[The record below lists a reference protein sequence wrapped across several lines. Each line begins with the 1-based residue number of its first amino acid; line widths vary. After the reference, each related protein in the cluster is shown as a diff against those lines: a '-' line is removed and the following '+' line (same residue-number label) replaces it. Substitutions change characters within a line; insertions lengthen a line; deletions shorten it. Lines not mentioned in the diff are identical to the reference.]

1 MILIF
6 CAFGAEMQPLRARIA
21 DESLLGK
28 DGLSGYYGRI
38 GNTKVA
44 LVETGEEYGDREATV
59 AHALDTLGDIELV
72 VTTGVAGALR
82 EDLALG
88 AVVLADRVMTR
99 HPESFVAERT
109 LEVPRGWLAAV
120 SGALETAG
128 IEYAQGATLTSRHA
142 IVTAADKRQA
152 HAESGAIAVDMESAV
167 IAIEANN
174 RGLPFVHLRTIMDT
188 AAQEVF
194 GADLA
199 DEDGR
204 LRVMAAAKTLLTNPA
219 KIVGAARLVRNLRM
233 ASNSMAVAIEA
244 VARRL
249 D

>member
-21 DESLLGK
+21 DESLLRE
-28 DGLSGYYGRI
+28 DALSGYYGRI
-38 GNTKVA
+38 GNTNVA
-44 LVETGEEYGDREATV
+44 LVETGIGMRRSRAAA
-59 AHALDTLGDIELV
+59 AHALDRLGDIDLV

-99 HPESFVAERT
+99 RPDSFAAERT
-109 LEVPRGWLAAV
+109 LEVPRKWLAAV
-120 SGALETAG
+120 SGALEAAG
-128 IEYAQGATLTSRHA
+128 IEYAQGATLTSRRA

-167 IAIEANN
+167 IAIEADNH
-174 RGLPFVHLRTIMDT
+174 GLPFVHLRTIMDT
-188 AAQEVF
+188 AAQEVI

-199 DEDGR
+199 DENGKV
-204 LRVMAAAKTLLTNPA
+204 RVMAAAKTLLKNPG
-219 KIVGAARLVRNLRM
+219 KIVGVARLVRNLRL
-233 ASNSMAVAIEA
+233 ASTSMAVAIDA
-244 VARRL
+244 VARGL
-249 D
+249 A